1 MWLILI
7 IVTYKQSLCILVLSS
22 NNSRIKAFL
31 ESFLKCSSSLIESE
45 FLVKSDF
52 ILHGKLEFCALICS
66 IYI

>member
-31 ESFLKCSSSLIESE
+31 ESFHKCSSLIESE